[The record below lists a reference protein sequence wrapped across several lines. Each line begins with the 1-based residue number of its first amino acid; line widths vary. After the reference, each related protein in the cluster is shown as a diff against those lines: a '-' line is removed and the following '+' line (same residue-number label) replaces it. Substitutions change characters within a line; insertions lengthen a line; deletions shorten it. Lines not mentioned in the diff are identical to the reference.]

1 MAKINDLL
9 AGRFLKKREDQ
20 PTKMAEMAQRSAD
33 GRRNTFS
40 GVFHVSDLPQEQKD
54 DLRGILDRFADEDQ
68 TNVDQD
74 HRALVTITCEVRAI
88 SNQAALLHGERIKKA
103 QTILKG
109 YREGAF
115 SAWLMTTYGNRQTPY
130 NFLQYFEFYSAMPKA
145 LHPQIELM
153 PRQAV
158 YTLASRE
165 GDLQEKRQIVES
177 YEGQTK
183 NELLHMIR
191 DAFPL
196 ADGDRRRKNP
206 AEGILNSLRRVH
218 GLLSQRRR
226 RLSETQQAQIRM
238 MLREISN
245 LLEPS

>member
-1 MAKINDLL
+1 MANKLNDLL
-9 AGRFLKKREDQ
+9 AGRFLRKREDQ
-20 PTKMAEMAQRSAD
+20 PTKMAEMARTTAE

-40 GVFHVSDLPQEQKD
+40 GIFHVSDLPQEQKN
-54 DLRGILDRFADEDQ
+54 DLREILERFSPEEH
-68 TNVDQD
+68 VGLDQD
-74 HRALVTITCEVRAI
+74 HRSLVAITCEVRAI

-103 QTILKG
+103 QTILKD

-115 SAWLMTTYGNRQTPY
+115 SAWLMATYGNRQTPY

-153 PRQAV
+153 PRQAI

-165 GDLQEKRQIVES
+165 GDLQDKREIVES

-183 NELLHMIR
+183 TELLQMIR
-191 DAFPL
+191 EAFPL
-196 ADGDRRRKNP
+196 ADSDRRRQNP

-218 GLLSQRRR
+218 GLVAQRRS
-226 RLSETQQAQIRM
+226 RLTPSQKIEIREM
-238 MLREISN
+238 IQELSS
-245 LLEPS
+245 LLSA